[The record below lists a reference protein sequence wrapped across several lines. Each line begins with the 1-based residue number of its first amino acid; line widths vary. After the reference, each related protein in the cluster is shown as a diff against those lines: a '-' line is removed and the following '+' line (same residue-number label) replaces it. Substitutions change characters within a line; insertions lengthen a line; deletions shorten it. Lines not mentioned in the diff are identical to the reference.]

1 MEPVRSRS
9 HETYLEGAD
18 TVKTPKN
25 GSQEQGVREPEA
37 KPFLKRFRAGADKID
52 LKNRHREPMKKSTSS
67 QTYIKFLLLKV
78 IFGTK

>member
-1 MEPVRSRS
+1 MLLLGSRSLDFLEEARVAAVKNVRIQSRSRS

-37 KPFLKRFRAGADKID
+37 KPFLKRFRAGAGKID
-52 LKNRHREPMKKSTSS
+52 L
-67 QTYIKFLLLKV
+67 
-78 IFGTK
+78 